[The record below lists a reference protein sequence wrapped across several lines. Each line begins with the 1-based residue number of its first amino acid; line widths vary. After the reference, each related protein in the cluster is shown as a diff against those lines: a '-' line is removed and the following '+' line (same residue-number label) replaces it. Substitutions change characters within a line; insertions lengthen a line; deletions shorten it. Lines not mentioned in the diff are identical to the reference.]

1 MSDAESEIDALEA
14 EGRYAEA
21 IEALGRLG
29 EQSGEDVRWHIAWM
43 HTRARDLEAARTIWD
58 TLRAERPQDPG
69 VPYLE
74 GAALAEDG
82 HFSEALGPMGEAL
95 ALGLEVQSD
104 PTLLR
109 RVAEERLTAL
119 SEAGARPEDVDHRAR
134 EVLGRSAPAVPWFA
148 EDQFEL
154 ARGKWAAAL
163 PASDDGYAAYCAE
176 LDRSLRHGGQSAGRN
191 PVLVAIAVDETEA
204 FAAGKSWQP
213 EWPVTHDQVAAHA
226 VASEPERSVTWP
238 PGRNDACWCG
248 SGSKYKRCCG
258 R

>member
-14 EGRYAEA
+14 EGRYSEA
-21 IEALGRLG
+21 IEALQRLG

-109 RVAEERLTAL
+109 RVAASAKAQGRVKLDLPSL
-119 SEAGARPEDVDHRAR
+119 SITPPKGPLGAFRVDDEVEIDFDLAFVVEA
-134 EVLGRSAPAVPWFA
+134 
-148 EDQFEL
+148 
-154 ARGKWAAAL
+154 
-163 PASDDGYAAYCAE
+163 
-176 LDRSLRHGGQSAGRN
+176 
-191 PVLVAIAVDETEA
+191 
-204 FAAGKSWQP
+204 
-213 EWPVTHDQVAAHA
+213 
-226 VASEPERSVTWP
+226 
-238 PGRNDACWCG
+238 
-248 SGSKYKRCCG
+248 
-258 R
+258 